1 MSISALKSS
10 FYPNLTTRLPYIVK
24 FTKCYSNMSGAPIE
38 TSIRSKLSQTLRPSY
53 LDVINESAN
62 HNVPAGSETHFKV
75 VVVTDQ
81 FENQPLL
88 TRHRMINTILSEEL
102 ENGVHALSIVAK
114 TPQQWEESDKKVTPS
129 PNCRG
134 GFGK

>member
-1 MSISALKSS
+1 M
-10 FYPNLTTRLPYIVK
+10 TE
-24 FTKCYSNMSGAPIE
+24 FTPKWYTIMSGKPVE
-38 TSIRSKLSQTLRPSY
+38 TSIKNKLSQQLSPKY
-53 LDVINESAN
+53 LDVINESPH

-81 FENQPLL
+81 FENKPLL
-88 TRHRMINTILSEEL
+88 QRHRMVNTILKEEL

-114 TPQQWEESDKKVTPS
+114 TPQQWEESDKNVAPS